1 MVSASGAK
9 FGKTESGNVWLDP
22 ERTSPYKFYQF
33 WVNIDDRDAL
43 RYIRFFTMLSR
54 QDIEAI
60 EKQMEQRPQDRAAQL
75 AIAREVTARVHG
87 ADAARVAEDV
97 SRLLFQKG
105 DPASLSD
112 QALAVL
118 EKEVPFAEMPELT
131 NVIDGLVALGLAASK
146 GAARRLVDQGGV
158 SINGQRVTDSVGEP
172 LRGRYYLMR
181 KGARDYGL
189 IRLRQS

>member
-1 MVSASGAK
+1 
-9 FGKTESGNVWLDP
+9 
-22 ERTSPYKFYQF
+22 
-33 WVNIDDRDAL
+33 
-43 RYIRFFTMLSR
+43 MLSR

-60 EKQMEQRPQDRAAQL
+60 EKEMEQRPQDRAAQL

-118 EKEVPFAEMPELT
+118 EKEVPFAEMPELA

-172 LRGRYYLMR
+172 LQGRYYLMK